1 MIYGR
6 CLMSQNHMSQS
17 NNLAQSKSGLVLQ
30 QFPYDTF
37 GEAEPYV
44 CEARMYR
51 SLVLTDFYMLRE
63 SKFGFARKMLYLCRA
78 LGNALQVWAAAQHS
92 SSELGP
98 KGRFAM
104 QRTLT
109 RVSPHEGATKWSW
122 RESNPRPNRETIRF
136 LHAYLGLHFRAAA
149 RPKPPTATLSSKS
162 SSCHRG
168 LT

>member
-1 MIYGR
+1 
-6 CLMSQNHMSQS
+6 MSQS

-51 SLVLTDFYMLRE
+51 SLVLTDFHMLRE

-92 SSELGP
+92 SYLCTRDVELFQMSDV
-98 KGRFAM
+98 K
-104 QRTLT
+104 
-109 RVSPHEGATKWSW
+109 
-122 RESNPRPNRETIRF
+122 
-136 LHAYLGLHFRAAA
+136 FRH
-149 RPKPPTATLSSKS
+149 
-162 SSCHRG
+162 CVQ
-168 LT
+168 

>member
-1 MIYGR
+1 MIYGG

-51 SLVLTDFYMLRE
+51 SLVLTDFHMLRE

-78 LGNALQVWAAAQHS
+78 LGKCSASVGWLCECGLRLSIARASSALRSPCTTLAPSIMRDNKREAA
-92 SSELGP
+92 
-98 KGRFAM
+98 
-104 QRTLT
+104 T
-109 RVSPHEGATKWSW
+109 RCSWSH
-122 RESNPRPNRETIRF
+122 RNLIPCKTQQDYERI
-136 LHAYLGLHFRAAA
+136 
-149 RPKPPTATLSSKS
+149 LS
-162 SSCHRG
+162 
-168 LT
+168 